1 MKTSLVGNYH
11 RINYTN
17 VKIMTLIQLEYIIA
31 LNKYRHFVTAAEK
44 CFVTQPTLSMQI
56 QKLEDELGVIIF
68 DRSRQPVEPTPLGEK
83 IISQAKV
90 IVEAA
95 KKIPEMIEEIKGEVK
110 GELKIGIIPTI
121 APYLVP
127 LFITQ
132 TLNEY
137 PELQVQIEE
146 LMTEQVVQKLND
158 NELDMGIIATPLQE
172 TGIREIPLYYEPFLV
187 YASEKHQLYAQQSIH
202 PADLSINDIWLLNE
216 GHCFSSHSINLCGVN
231 EVYTQSLAL
240 NYRSG
245 SLESLIK
252 LVEQQ
257 YGYTLLPYLAMLDM
271 DKRRKEMVRHF
282 AEPIPCRE
290 ISIVVKETFLKEQ
303 TIKLIKSK
311 ITENV
316 PQDLLKLGEGMLVS
330 WK

>member
-1 MKTSLVGNYH
+1 
-11 RINYTN
+11 
-17 VKIMTLIQLEYIIA
+17 MTLVQLEYIIA
-31 LNKYRHFVTAAEK
+31 LNKHRHFVTAAEK

-83 IISQAKV
+83 IISQAKL
-90 IVEAA
+90 IVEAS
-95 KKIPEMIEEIKGEVK
+95 KKIPEMIEEVKGEVK
-110 GELKIGIIPTI
+110 GELRIGIIPTI

-132 TLNEY
+132 TLNQF
-137 PELQVQIEE
+137 PELHIQIEE

-158 NELDMGIIATPLQE
+158 NELDMGIIATPLQAN
-172 TGIREIPLYYEPFLV
+172 GIREIPLYYEPFLV
-187 YASEKHQLYAQQSIH
+187 YASEKHQLFGKRKIN
-202 PADLSINDIWLLNE
+202 PVDLSIDDIWLLNE

-231 EVYTQSLAL
+231 EIHTQSLAL
-240 NYRSG
+240 NYKSG
-245 SLESLIK
+245 SLESLVK

-271 DKRRKEMVRHF
+271 DEKRKKMVRQF
-282 AEPIPCRE
+282 DEPIPCRE

-316 PQDLLKLGEGMLVS
+316 PKDLLNLGEGMLVT

>member
-1 MKTSLVGNYH
+1 
-11 RINYTN
+11 
-17 VKIMTLIQLEYIIA
+17 MTLIQLEYVIA

-68 DRSRQPVEPTPLGEK
+68 DRSKQPVEPTPLGEK
-83 IISQAKV
+83 IIAQAKH
-90 IVEAA
+90 ILEAS
-95 KKIPEMIEEIKGEVK
+95 KKIPEMIEEVKGEVK
-110 GELKIGIIPTI
+110 GELRIGIIPTI

-132 TLNEY
+132 TLKKY
-137 PELQVQIEE
+137 PNLQIQIDELV
-146 LMTEQVVQKLND
+146 TEQVISKLND
-158 NELDMGIIATPLQE
+158 NELDMGIIATPLKEQ
-172 TGIREIPLYYEPFLV
+172 GIREIPIYYEPFLV
-187 YASEKHQLYAQQSIH
+187 YISEKHKLYNHKSVK
-202 PADLSINDIWLLNE
+202 PTDLSIDDIWLLNE

-231 EVYTQSLAL
+231 EIHTQSLAL
-240 NYRSG
+240 KYRSG
-245 SLESLIK
+245 SLESLVK

-271 DKRRKEMVRHF
+271 EEKRKLMVRQF
-282 AEPIPCRE
+282 TPPIPCRE
-290 ISIVVKETFLKEQ
+290 ISIVVKETFLKEK

-311 ITENV
+311 IEENI
-316 PQDLLKLGEGMLVS
+316 PKQLLQLSDGMLVS

>member
-1 MKTSLVGNYH
+1 
-11 RINYTN
+11 
-17 VKIMTLIQLEYIIA
+17 MTLIQLEYVIA

-83 IISQAKV
+83 IISQAKS
-90 IVEAA
+90 IIEAS

-110 GELKIGIIPTI
+110 GELRIGIIPTI

-137 PELQVQIEE
+137 PELQIQIEE
-146 LMTEQVVQKLND
+146 LMTDQVVTKLND
-158 NELDMGIIATPLQE
+158 NELDMGIIATPLQVS
-172 TGIREIPLYYEPFLV
+172 GIREIPLYYEPFLV
-187 YASEKHQLYAQQSIH
+187 YASEKHQLFGKKRIN
-202 PADLSINDIWLLNE
+202 PADLSIDDIWLLNE

-231 EVYTQSLAL
+231 KIHTQSLAL

-245 SLESLIK
+245 SLESLVK

-257 YGYTLLPYLAMLDM
+257 YGYTLLPYLAMHDM
-271 DKRRKEMVRHF
+271 EDKRKLMIRQF
-282 AEPIPCRE
+282 DEPIPCRE
-290 ISIVVKETFLKEQ
+290 ISIVVKETFLKER

-311 ITENV
+311 IEENV
-316 PQDLLKLGEGMLVS
+316 PKDLLKLGDRMLVS